1 MIDERWLDDASCVA
15 LLLLLPPLLDM
26 LEVKKEAS
34 GFVARWLF
42 FASANPLV
50 SLSFL
55 EGALF
60 IFVRPCCSA

>member
-1 MIDERWLDDASCVA
+1 

>member
-1 MIDERWLDDASCVA
+1 LIDERWLDDASCVA

-42 FASANPLV
+42 LH
-50 SLSFL
+50 LRTR
-55 EGALF
+55 LF
-60 IFVRPCCSA
+60 RYLF